1 MRRVDRKPMSRA
13 MAMRGLLLPSPRNP
27 RPRSGPPAARRRR
40 VRTCMPACVR
50 FLQAACGLACGPARA
65 ACRPACGFARPDSAA
80 PTPLLPL
87 RIGSLADGELRRA
100 ERNLGKYW
108 SNDLKFSHC
117 ASDGLESEAT
127 RCVELTTIGGR
138 LPIGSSGGQG
148 ARGSA
153 GEPSGC
159 AWSTIKAAT
168 TTTSVRP
175 SMAFSWPLPPTR
187 PRGSASGSAS
197 LTGAA
202 RGFGLG
208 WAAGGSTTARLIR
221 RCSGRR

>member
-1 MRRVDRKPMSRA
+1 MGGRVVIPRVLDLERGRLRQRFGGTVPSRWRARPRAGGRMVVVPTGGSPMRRVDRKPMSRA

-127 RCVELTTIGGR
+127 ALCR
-138 LPIGSSGGQG
+138 
-148 ARGSA
+148 AYDH
-153 GEPSGC
+153 
-159 AWSTIKAAT
+159 
-168 TTTSVRP
+168 
-175 SMAFSWPLPPTR
+175 
-187 PRGSASGSAS
+187 
-197 LTGAA
+197 
-202 RGFGLG
+202 
-208 WAAGGSTTARLIR
+208 R
-221 RCSGRR
+221 R